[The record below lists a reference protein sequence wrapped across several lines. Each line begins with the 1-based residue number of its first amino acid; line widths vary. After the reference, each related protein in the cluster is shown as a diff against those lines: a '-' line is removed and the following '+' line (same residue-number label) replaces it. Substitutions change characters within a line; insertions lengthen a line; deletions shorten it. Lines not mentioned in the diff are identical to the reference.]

1 MYEHYHYNI
10 NPSPPPPL
18 SWYIIDTSY
27 SDQQTESENNS
38 HTFSWVFVMYIHKKI
53 HPPKFSM
60 TLNFSER
67 IILSLSWLNSH
78 IFKCSDKTPSPIIFH
93 FLIGVI
99 LLLKLHFY
107 SVKKPVM
114 LIIQGMRGLHNAQY
128 LYYRYLESKTISTFR
143 K

>member
-1 MYEHYHYNI
+1 MGLTSFSCMNIIIIISTPPHPLPYHDT
-10 NPSPPPPL
+10 L
-18 SWYIIDTSY
+18 SILHTYYMY
-27 SDQQTESENNS
+27 SDQQTELENNS
-38 HTFSWVFVMYIHKKI
+38 HTFCWVFLMYIHKKI

-114 LIIQGMRGLHNAQY
+114 LIIQGMRG
-128 LYYRYLESKTISTFR
+128 RTT
-143 K
+143 

>member
-1 MYEHYHYNI
+1 MGLTSFSCMIQYEHNHYSI

-60 TLNFSER
+60 TLNFDER

-114 LIIQGMRGLHNAQY
+114 LIIQGMRG
-128 LYYRYLESKTISTFR
+128 RTT
-143 K
+143 